1 MPLPGVC
8 SFVLSKEEPELREVR
23 NFWNTGYAGFVRINR
38 DMLPLSDKS
47 FQMMEIPESFV
58 H

>member
-8 SFVLSKEEPELREVR
+8 FVVLSKEEPELREVHK
-23 NFWNTGYAGFVRINR
+23 FWNTGYVGFIRINR
-38 DMLPLSDKS
+38 DMLPLLDKS